1 MASRRSAYVG
11 VVSGYGLPMSYDGY
25 LVGLGLM
32 VQRACRGC
40 PALTGALLTL
50 SMFTNPCTL
59 LFRRMAVVVEMIM
72 YFTFPELGASKIPY
86 FRGCEAVVGGWI
98 RSMLY

>member
-11 VVSGYGLPMSYDGY
+11 VVLGHGLPIPYVGY

-59 LFRRMAVVVEMIM
+59 LFRRMAVVVETILNLM
-72 YFTFPELGASKIPY
+72 FPELGASKIPY
-86 FRGCEAVVGGWI
+86 FRGCEAVMGGWI
-98 RSMLY
+98 RIMLY